1 MWRRLAASLFFSLCH
16 PAFLPAQSGCTD
28 PQANNYDPNATSN
41 DGSCTYPTTNY
52 SLTTKTNLST
62 TLNET
67 SGLVVAGGAVWT
79 HNDSGNQPR
88 MYKIDTLTNSIQ
100 QTVTIGGASNVDWE
114 DIAFDGSNF
123 YVGDFGNNANGNR
136 TDLKIYKFP
145 LSAIPSG
152 GNVTVPSGQVQ
163 VIHFS
168 YEDQTDF
175 TPQGSNN
182 TSFDCESLFYHDG
195 MLHLFTKDYLNL
207 TTTHYLLP
215 ATAGTHEAVNLETYD
230 VNGLITAAD
239 ISGLGVIVLL
249 GYGPGNGPLFFWL
262 LFDYQ
267 PGAYFSGNKRRIE
280 LGPHTGSGKVEGIAF
295 RNNAYGYV
303 SNERI
308 TIGAITVPA
317 RLYSFSVSQ
326 WLQPVFFP
334 VELLQFTAKA
344 TENTVLLEWE
354 TATESNNRGFVVERS
369 SDGEQFQEI
378 GFVPGAGNSQSA
390 LVYHFEDFHGTDAVW
405 YYRLR
410 QQDFDGSEHLSPV
423 VAVSRAAPPDCPPI
437 SPNLLSVGNPI
448 VLPAE
453 LPAHA
458 ELSFFDLSG
467 QIQWQ
472 GEAGAWN
479 RKAPERGIFGLQIR
493 NNETARQCFSWIVVR

>member
-1 MWRRLAASLFFSLCH
+1 MSRFVIFLLFNLC
-16 PAFLPAQSGCTD
+16 FLGVLPAQPGCTD
-28 PQANNYDPNATSN
+28 PQAGNYDPGATSN

-52 SLTTKTNLST
+52 SLTVETNLST

-67 SGLVVAGGAVWT
+67 SGLVVAGGVVWT

-88 MYKIDTLTNSIQ
+88 IYKIDTLTNNIL
-100 QTVTIGGASNVDWE
+100 QTVTIGGATNVDWE
-114 DIAFDGSNF
+114 DIASDGTNL

-152 GNVTVPSGQVQ
+152 ANVTVPAGQVQ
-163 VIHFS
+163 IIHFS

-182 TSFDCESLFYHDG
+182 TSFDCESIFYHNG
-195 MLHLFTKDYLNL
+195 MLHLFTKDYINQ
-207 TTTHYLLP
+207 TSTHYGLP
-215 ATAGTHEAVNLETYD
+215 TVAGTHVAENLETYD
-230 VNGLITAAD
+230 VGGLITAAD
-239 ISGLGVIVLL
+239 ISALGVIVLL

-280 LGPHTGSGKVEGIAF
+280 LGAHTGSGKVEGIAF

-326 WLQPVFFP
+326 WLKPVFFP
-334 VELLQFTAKA
+334 VELVRFAAQPTGNA
-344 TENTVLLEWE
+344 VLLEWE
-354 TATESNNRGFVVERS
+354 TATESNNRGFVVEW
-369 SDGEQFQEI
+369 SDDGVQFQEI
-378 GFVPGAGNSQSA
+378 GFVPGAGNSQST
-390 LVYHFEDFHGTDAVW
+390 LLYRFEDFRKADKVY

-410 QQDFDGSEHLSPV
+410 QQDFDGSEHLSQV
-423 VAVSRAAPPDCPPI
+423 VAVFRSKSTDCPAI
-437 SPNLLSVGNPI
+437 FPNLLSVGDPI
-448 VLPAE
+448 VLPE
-453 LPAHA
+453 GLPGHA
-458 ELSFFDLSG
+458 EVSFFDLLG
-467 QIQWQ
+467 QIRWQ
-472 GEAGAWN
+472 GERSNWN
-479 RKAPERGIFGLQIR
+479 LKAPERGIFGLQIR
-493 NNETARQCFSWIVVR
+493 GSEITRQCFSWIVVR